1 MGYNAQ
7 RKSVAEPGALARGWC
22 ERFRHGPE
30 LSRRADDQTVLAE
43 TGRRPSVFSRRS
55 PHAINCQR
63 SDDSPATTC
72 EHASTGIGVTLVSPQ
87 RRIMM
92 RCATHLPGN

>member
-55 PHAINCQR
+55 PHAINCCVLEPRGDQC
-63 SDDSPATTC
+63 P
-72 EHASTGIGVTLVSPQ
+72 IGTA
-87 RRIMM
+87 R
-92 RCATHLPGN
+92 